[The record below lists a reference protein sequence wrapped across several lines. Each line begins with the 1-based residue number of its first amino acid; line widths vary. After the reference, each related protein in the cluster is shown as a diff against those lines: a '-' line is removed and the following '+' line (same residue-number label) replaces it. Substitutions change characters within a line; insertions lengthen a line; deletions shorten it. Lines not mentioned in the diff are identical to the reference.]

1 MNKKVTLA
9 ERLNTPTDF
18 SIVEEYIE
26 DQAPRKIHDA
36 FNRIKPALQN
46 SGAVANEPPTAA
58 TTPCLCDVGGCG
70 DIASI
75 YLCKKHFNS
84 VNAVVKMPSSKL
96 AGMEKHPNLKVT

>member
-1 MNKKVTLA
+1 MDKIFKMRFGGRDVGWA
-9 ERLNTPTDF
+9 ELEFLVQQNCQYR
-18 SIVEEYIE
+18 
-26 DQAPRKIHDA
+26 AA
-36 FNRIKPALQN
+36 KPE
-46 SGAVANEPPTAA
+46 GAVANEPPTAA